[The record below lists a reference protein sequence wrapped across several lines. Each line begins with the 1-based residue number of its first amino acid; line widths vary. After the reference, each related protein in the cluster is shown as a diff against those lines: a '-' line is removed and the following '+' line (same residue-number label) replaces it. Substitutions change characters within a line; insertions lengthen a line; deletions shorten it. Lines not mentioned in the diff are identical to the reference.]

1 MSNPD
6 GQGEPSMEEIL
17 ASIRRIISEDD
28 KEEAEQT
35 DQAAGDSAQ
44 ADPEA
49 LAATDSV
56 DDDILDLTDKA
67 EAPGG
72 DVSDPASAE
81 DNAFAVNPEPD
92 TTLDDLPPDDLP
104 EDTAQA
110 TEEAAPDPFAALEDA
125 GFGDELE
132 KAQQDGQDE
141 TADTL
146 ATDTLDDM
154 SGSEVQD
161 DMTSMPEP
169 EIDEAGQTESAL
181 DDGLGG
187 NAVQN
192 EPEAPMSR
200 DNSEEDLVSSATAAA
215 TVAALSEA
223 SRDVR
228 SQARAAEDLP
238 IQSDKTLEGLV
249 REAVKPLLKDWL
261 DQNLAPLVE
270 RVVREEVRRMVRRA
284 EDD

>member
-28 KEEAEQT
+28 KEQSEETGQEAGE
-35 DQAAGDSAQ
+35 SAQ
-44 ADPEA
+44 AGSEA
-49 LAATDSV
+49 LSATESA

-67 EAPGG
+67 EDPGEG
-72 DVSDPASAE
+72 GSESASAE
-81 DNAFAVNPEPD
+81 DTAFAENPEADAIPGA
-92 TTLDDLPPDDLP
+92 LP
-104 EDTAQA
+104 EDSAPVA
-110 TEEAAPDPFAALEDA
+110 EEAVPDPFAALEEA
-125 GFGDELE
+125 GFGDELAN
-132 KAQQDGQDE
+132 AQEDGQDDAVDDFGDMTGAE
-141 TADTL
+141 TQ
-146 ATDTLDDM
+146 
-154 SGSEVQD
+154 G

-169 EIDEAGQTESAL
+169 NLEEDTSQTESAM

-187 NAVQN
+187 NAVQD

-200 DNSEEDLVSSATAAA
+200 DNSEEGLVSSATAAA

>member
-28 KEEAEQT
+28 KEESEQPGQ
-35 DQAAGDSAQ
+35 DAGDSAQ
-44 ADPEA
+44 AEPEA

-67 EAPGG
+67 EDPSDA
-72 DVSDPASAE
+72 VSDPASAE
-81 DNAFAVNPEPD
+81 DTAFAVNPEPE
-92 TTLDDLPPDDLP
+92 TSPGDLP
-104 EDTAQA
+104 EDT
-110 TEEAAPDPFAALEDA
+110 APDPFAALEEA
-125 GFGDELE
+125 GFGDELAN
-132 KAQQDGQDE
+132 AQQDNQDE
-141 TADTL
+141 TADAL
-146 ATDTLDDM
+146 APDTLDDM
-154 SGSEVQD
+154 TGMEVQD

-169 EIDEAGQTESAL
+169 DFEEAGQTESAM

-187 NAVQN
+187 NAVQD
-192 EPEAPMSR
+192 EPEAPMSK
-200 DNSEEDLVSSATAAA
+200 DNSEEGLVSNATAAA

-223 SRDVR
+223 SRDIR

>member
-28 KEEAEQT
+28 KEQSEETGQEAGE
-35 DQAAGDSAQ
+35 SAK

-49 LAATDSV
+49 LAATESA

-67 EAPGG
+67 EDPGEG
-72 DVSDPASAE
+72 GSESASAE
-81 DNAFAVNPEPD
+81 DNAFAVNPEAD
-92 TTLDDLPPDDLP
+92 AIPDDLP
-104 EDTAQA
+104 EDSAPA
-110 TEEAAPDPFAALEDA
+110 AEEAVPDPFAALEEA
-125 GFGDELE
+125 GFGDELAN
-132 KAQQDGQDE
+132 AQEDGQDDAVDDFGDMTGAE
-141 TADTL
+141 T
-146 ATDTLDDM
+146 
-154 SGSEVQD
+154 QD
-161 DMTSMPEP
+161 DMTPMPEP
-169 EIDEAGQTESAL
+169 DLEEETGQTESAM

-187 NAVQN
+187 NAVQD

-200 DNSEEDLVSSATAAA
+200 DNSEEGLVSSATAAA